1 MPCDFAS
8 LPTELLL
15 QIAESADERSLCSL
29 IRTVKSLHFLLWP
42 VLYRRELS
50 RRHPVGLIRCIRR
63 GSATAVSKFIA
74 AGADINAKIETGDC
88 EDFTGYTYPL
98 ATAVV
103 RDQKEI
109 VDLLLQHGADVN
121 ARIDGFLCYA
131 VLADRVHPWAGVL
144 SNTPLTVAVAMGH
157 IDIAVE
163 LARKLADPD
172 PVVSI
177 MLMTDYTALE
187 QAAKCLRPTV
197 VRQLLERGA
206 NPNKRRPRNEV
217 TLLHALLQDPDL
229 DRYIG
234 TMEDGQALFAEIV
247 KTLLEYG
254 ADPFIKRVCQEHAD
268 DLAGS
273 KKCKLGCNLT
283 ACSIGADSPY
293 PQVKQH
299 FRALGHRQL
308 CQTLACRG
316 SRHRYAA
323 MAEDIPG
330 HCHVA

>member
-8 LPTELLL
+8 LPPELLL
-15 QIAESADERSLCSL
+15 QFAESTDQRSLCSL
-29 IRTVKSLHFLLWP
+29 IRAAKFLHFLLWP
-42 VLYRRELS
+42 ILYRRELAQQN
-50 RRHPVGLIRCIRR
+50 PVGLIRCIRR
-63 GSATAVSKFIA
+63 GSVTAVSKFIT
-74 AGADINAKIETGDC
+74 AGADINAKIEPGDC
-88 EDFTGYTYPL
+88 EDFTGHTYPL

-157 IDIAVE
+157 TDIAAE
-163 LARKLADPD
+163 LARKLVDPD
-172 PVVSI
+172 PVVSVVF
-177 MLMTDYTALE
+177 MTDYTALE

-197 VRQLLERGA
+197 VRQLLDRGA
-206 NPNKRRPRNEV
+206 NPNKRRSRDEV
-217 TLLHALLQDPDL
+217 TLLHALLLDPEL
-229 DRYIG
+229 DRYIS
-234 TMEDGQALFAEIV
+234 TMEDGEALFAEVI
-247 KTLLEYG
+247 KALLEYG
-254 ADPFIKRVCQEHAD
+254 ADPFIKRVCLEHAD

-273 KKCKLGCNLT
+273 ESCKLGCNLT
-283 ACSIGADSPY
+283 ACSIGASSPY
-293 PQVKQH
+293 PQIKQH

-316 SRHRYAA
+316 SRHRYAVV
-323 MAEDIPG
+323 AEDVPG